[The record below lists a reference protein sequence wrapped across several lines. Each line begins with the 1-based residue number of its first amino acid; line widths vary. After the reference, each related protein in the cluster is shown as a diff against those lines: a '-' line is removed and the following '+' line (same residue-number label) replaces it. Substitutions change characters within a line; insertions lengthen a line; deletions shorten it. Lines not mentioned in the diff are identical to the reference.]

1 MKESRKAQRKAMVQ
15 GAERA
20 IDADSHAALEEVIAF
35 FTGQSFAELEKRV
48 GSSIYARDVPRSGRA
63 YRVLFDVS
71 RDTGPLGDHLLL
83 NFQVDDGGR
92 YMLPPVTRWFA
103 LFPGETFTP

>member
-1 MKESRKAQRKAMVQ
+1 MKDSKKAHRKPLVQ

-20 IDADSHAALEEVIAF
+20 IDADSHAALQEIIASF
-35 FTGQSFAELEKRV
+35 AGQSYEELEKRV
-48 GSSIYARDVPRSGRA
+48 GSSVYSRDVPRNGRD

-103 LFPGETFTP
+103 VFPGETFTP